1 MALQALQALHV
12 ETRIRAGLAELR
24 ERTQEP
30 SQRRRWEARFTFI
43 DDWRCVPDADGF
55 RFLAGYDH
63 RPRRS
68 APGALAGRLLVR
80 PLRGWATAWSLDR
93 LRLWI
98 ERGITPE
105 RARRNWLAELAVR
118 ALVLTVC
125 GTGLSLGPAL
135 PFFGVFGPLGAAA
148 AFLCPL
154 LLVVGVF
161 LALFKA
167 PLSCTPAARRCRR
180 TRALPVG
187 NPCVLRTTL
196 GNRS

>member
-1 MALQALQALHV
+1 MALRALHV
-12 ETRIRAGLAELR
+12 ETRIRADLDELR
-24 ERTQEP
+24 ERAREP
-30 SQRRRWEARFTFI
+30 SQRRRWASRFAFV
-43 DDWRCVPDADGF
+43 DDWRCVPDADGV
-55 RFLAGYDH
+55 RFLVGHDH
-63 RPRRS
+63 RLS
-68 APGALAGRLLVR
+68 AR

-93 LRLWI
+93 LRLWT

-125 GTGLSLGPAL
+125 AAGLSLGPAVPL
-135 PFFGVFGPLGAAA
+135 FGPLGAAV

-180 TRALPVG
+180 TPPPPVG
-187 NPCVLRTTL
+187 SPCVLRTL

>member
-1 MALQALQALHV
+1 MASQALRAPRALHI
-12 ETRIRAGLAELR
+12 ETRIRADLHELR
-24 ERTQEP
+24 EPTQEP
-30 SQRRRWEARFTFI
+30 SQRRRWASRLALI
-43 DDWRCVPDADGF
+43 GHSRCVPDADGV
-55 RFLAGYDH
+55 RILVGYDH
-63 RPRRS
+63 R
-68 APGALAGRLLVR
+68 LLPH

-105 RARRNWLAELAVR
+105 RARWNWLAELAVR

-125 GTGLSLGPAL
+125 GTGLSLGPAVPL
-135 PFFGVFGPLGAAA
+135 FGPLGAAV

-180 TRALPVG
+180 TPPLSVNNA
-187 NPCVLRTTL
+187 CVLRTL